1 MAEKWRREMTKAER
15 EFREVILSCLI
26 PHCPQGKCPGLAELG
41 CGRRMGQILIKGQ
54 EQGSV

>member
-1 MAEKWRREMTKAER
+1 MMKAEG

-26 PHCPQGKCPGLAELG
+26 PHCPQGKCLGLAELG

-54 EQGSV
+54 EQGNV

>member
-1 MAEKWRREMTKAER
+1 MTKAER

-26 PHCPQGKCPGLAELG
+26 LHYAQGKRPGLAELG
-41 CGRRMGQILIKGQ
+41 CGRRMGQILIKGP